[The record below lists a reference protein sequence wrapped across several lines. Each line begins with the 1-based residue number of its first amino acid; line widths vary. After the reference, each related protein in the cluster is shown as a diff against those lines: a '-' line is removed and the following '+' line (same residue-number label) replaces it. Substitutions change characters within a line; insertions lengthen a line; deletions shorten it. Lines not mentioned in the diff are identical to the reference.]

1 MSRTRARHPREERAL
16 SASPSAESAILKRAL
31 LEFDRLDALAA
42 QDTPERDRR
51 SFDPKT
57 AKARKRILDVLARE
71 LAALDPRSPL
81 GSLVKRFRIDAHRF
95 ALLLAL
101 SRKRLST
108 DDPCLTGRQ
117 LTTLL
122 FESSYDL
129 LRGGALLSE
138 ADALLATG
146 LVAIDGSSDAPPDDP
161 LSRRYRVSERWIRLM
176 QSALAPGGGAPAPSA
191 RKPAPYRSNMQLLM
205 DLRRLSLLYRARASL
220 VFRVDS
226 WSELGIASSH
236 TVATVKKSLAALST
250 RVRERLE
257 LTPRAEDFALVS
269 TRREFGLGEDELVV
283 LVTLLFQELRE
294 GAAFLDCVDI
304 LRLVSE
310 SEEDLVR
317 KRRFL
322 GKRSPLVRHNL
333 IAIEEVVADKELTG
347 EAYLPNWVIDRM
359 LGDEDKAAIDADSRI
374 DFHDYLK
381 NLDSSDPFFD
391 DLDDTPA

>member
-1 MSRTRARHPREERAL
+1 MSSTP
-16 SASPSAESAILKRAL
+16 SPESAILKRAM
-31 LEFDRLDALAA
+31 LEFDRLDALSAA
-42 QDTPERDRR
+42 RAAERKRS
-51 SFDPKT
+51 SFDPEI
-57 AKARKRILDVLARE
+57 AKQRKRCLDAISRE
-71 LAALDPRSPL
+71 MSALDPRAPL
-81 GSLVKRFRIDAHRF
+81 GSLVKRHKLDAKRF

-101 SRKRLST
+101 ARKRITT
-108 DDPCLTGRQ
+108 DDPCLTGRE

-129 LRGGALLSE
+129 LRGGELLAE
-138 ADALLATG
+138 TDPLVATG
-146 LVAIDGSSDAPPDDP
+146 LILVDGVADVGTDDA
-161 LSRRYRVSERWIRLM
+161 LARRYRVADRWVRVVQNALATVGAG
-176 QSALAPGGGAPAPSA
+176 SALGA
-191 RKPAPYRSNMQLLM
+191 RKATPYRSNMQLLM
-205 DLRRLSLLYRARASL
+205 DLRRRSLLLRARATL

-226 WSELGIASSH
+226 WSELGLGTSH
-236 TVATVKKSLAALST
+236 SLAVIKKSLASLSA
-250 RVRERLE
+250 RIRERLD
-257 LTPRAEDFALVS
+257 LTSRAEEFALVS
-269 TRREFGLGEDELVV
+269 TQREFGLGDDEMAV

-294 GAAFLDCVDI
+294 GSAFLDCVDI

-322 GKRSPLVRHNL
+322 GKRSPLLRHNL
-333 IAIEEVVADKELTG
+333 IALEEVVADKELTG

-391 DLDDTPA
+391 DLDESVG